1 MKNVKTKV
9 PMNERNMYL
18 YSFFKTL
25 PYLDCKYNILHRCFD
40 TFIFFYDDVFF

>member
-25 PYLDCKYNILHRCFD
+25 PYFVANI
-40 TFIFFYDDVFF
+40 TFYLVGSVLLFFFMIMCLY